1 MVHCMIMLLMLC
13 KRILPFFMAI
23 CLLCSISF
31 CVNGQNIILSPSSI
45 TVELT
50 GGDVITV
57 NVTARQDSGSDLIC
71 CIGYSIL
78 PDDIG
83 INISFSE
90 DVFLLNSGE
99 DVVIVVTINVSHII
113 IPGIYNINIY
123 ANAEKKET
131 DKKGDGFS
139 GWPPSDDSND
149 NEDDVIP
156 DDKDE
161 LPDDTLLLDDN
172 PPGYDQPSSW
182 VSRYYMPIVLIAML
196 ITVLFMLLII
206 RREKKNEN

>member
-1 MVHCMIMLLMLC
+1 MIMLLMLC

-45 TVELT
+45 MVELT

-57 NVTARQDSGSDLIC
+57 NVTARQDSSSDLIC
-71 CIGYSIL
+71 NIGYSIL

-99 DVVIVVTINVSHII
+99 NVVIVVTINVSHII
-113 IPGIYNINIY
+113 IPGIYSIDIY
-123 ANAEKKET
+123 ANGEKKEI

-139 GWPPSDDSND
+139 GWPPSDNSND

-172 PPGYDQPSSW
+172 PPGYDQPSFL
-182 VSRYYMPIVLIAML
+182 SRYYMPIFLIAIL

-206 RREKKNEN
+206 YKIRREKENEN